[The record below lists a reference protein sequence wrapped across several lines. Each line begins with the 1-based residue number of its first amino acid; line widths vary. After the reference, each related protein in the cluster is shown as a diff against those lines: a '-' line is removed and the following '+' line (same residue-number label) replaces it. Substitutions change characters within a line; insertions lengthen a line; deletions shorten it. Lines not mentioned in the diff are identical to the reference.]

1 MDDTKQEKTESQK
14 STDEL
19 LEERKADATDD
30 ETVRDMETSARKTNT
45 GADNHDPGLAP
56 DGSFDESDEIDNAG
70 PM

>member
-1 MDDTKQEKTESQK
+1 MDDTKQEKAESQK

-19 LEERKADATDD
+19 LDERKADATDD

-45 GADNHDPGLAP
+45 GPNNHDPGLAP
-56 DGSFDESDEIDNAG
+56 DGSFDQDEEIDNAG